1 MHSKT
6 LLASLLAPAAV
17 SAVLNDLAVRA
28 GLKYFGSALGE
39 GPFQTDS
46 TYASLLGDTTEF
58 GQVVPENGM
67 KWDNTEATQG
77 VFTYG
82 NADVSAGQAKKSG
95 QVLRCHTLVWHSQ
108 LPSWVRMTAS
118 CLSLDESW
126 EEARPCR
133 Y

>member
-82 NADVSAGQAKKSG
+82 NADVSANQAKKSG

-108 LPSWVRMTAS
+108 LPSWVRVTAS

-126 EEARPCR
+126 EEARPRR

>member
-6 LLASLLAPAAV
+6 LLASFLAPAAV

-39 GPFQTDS
+39 GAFQSDS
-46 TYASLLGDTTEF
+46 TYASILGDTTEF

-67 KWDNTEATQG
+67 KWDSTEATQG

-82 NADVSAGQAKKSG
+82 TADVSANQAKKSG

-108 LPSWVRMTAS
+108 LPSWVSMIGS
-118 CLSLDESW
+118 S
-126 EEARPCR
+126 
-133 Y
+133 

>member
-39 GPFQTDS
+39 GPFQSDS
-46 TYASLLGDTTEF
+46 TYASILRDTTEF

-67 KWDNTEATQG
+67 KWDSTEGTQG

-82 NADVSAGQAKKSG
+82 TADVSANQAKQGG
-95 QVLRCHTLVWHSQ
+95 QVLRCHTLIWHSQ
-108 LPSWVRMTAS
+108 LPSWVRMNPPHP
-118 CLSLDESW
+118 
-126 EEARPCR
+126 RPYR
-133 Y
+133 D